1 MIIIEGMDNSG
12 KSTLAQFV
20 AKAMNLTIQESEGPP
35 QSAEEFYNRLD
46 RYDNMPPT
54 TLFVRHPLVS
64 NPIYD
69 SFRPPETRIII
80 PATLYRNL
88 YNADHLF
95 VYCDPLSRG
104 MEGHQL
110 KSRDTINHITGVHGM
125 YHHLLEL
132 YREWAFK
139 HAHIIYRIGDDMNR
153 TLNMIAGGS
162 PYEDYLRHQHEKNQH
177 VLERN

>member
-12 KSTLAQFV
+12 KSTLARYV
-20 AKAMNLTIQESEGPP
+20 ADRIGLTIQESEGPP
-35 QSAEEFYNRLD
+35 QSTEEFYDRLD
-46 RYDNMPPT
+46 RYDTMPPT

-69 SFRPPETRIII
+69 SFREPQTRIAI
-80 PATLYRNL
+80 PAILYRNL

-110 KSRDTINHITGVHGM
+110 KQRDTISHITGVHGM
-125 YHHLLEL
+125 YAHLLAL
-132 YREWAFK
+132 YREWAYK

-162 PYEDYLRHQHEKNQH
+162 PYEDYLRHQHEKDQH